1 MECKEFKELISEYID
16 GALPKDR
23 MQAME
28 QHLELC
34 IACKREYEELAR
46 VKALLGETKE
56 VPLPAN
62 FDDRMKAAL
71 APEFAAARAK
81 TEAISSASKGKRMR
95 LTKRLTAVAA
105 VLVVGLFCVA
115 IAQNDNIIM
124 QGFESTVSQD
134 AALPEGDSSGGF
146 DEAAENAE
154 PLADDTGSDMLEN
167 ELTGAPA
174 SAAGT
179 DSYDDTAAYDNA
191 KSDSYTYSEES
202 DSDLS
207 SGNSAGSSEAGG
219 FSKNSDVSAEAGANA
234 DKTYDQAGGAAAN
247 AESRAGSNS
256 DKSVSVE
263 EGASSDQMTATTG
276 SAAGDK
282 NSGKR
287 RPKGHKNPADV
298 ENQNSLMLSSGE
310 MRPVSREGEG
320 IHKARD
326 NAAFGLEYYKALI
339 AEELSGCSYEITG
352 YSQTDQ
358 ERWVFVVTLQEAE
371 NAGGLVYKG
380 ENGKLTL
387 VDANK

>member
-234 DKTYDQAGGAAAN
+234 DK
-247 AESRAGSNS
+247 
-256 DKSVSVE
+256 SVSVE
-263 EGASSDQMTATTG
+263 EGASSVQMTATTG